1 MGIKISKEE
10 LQEIDDDIL
19 KPLFKKWTEENKVNK
34 EKVEQ
39 MKEDIV
45 ELIDVLYW
53 HGHDAGYDD
62 GYDQGYED
70 ALDDSL
76 EQEED

>member
-10 LQEIDDDIL
+10 LEEIDNDIL
-19 KPLFKKWTEENKVNK
+19 KPLFKKWVEENKVNP
-34 EKVEQ
+34 EKVEL

-45 ELIDVLYW
+45 GLIDVLYW

-70 ALDDSL
+70 AEDNGL